1 MKELS
6 VLQFNAR
13 VFCSTWLTRS
23 WTFQEARLS
32 RAWFAQFADGFYNP
46 NPRANWVFHRR
57 LYGDKNIYRS
67 DAQALESDAID
78 WYHNVPAVRQKEA
91 IKNQALRLLNDVA
104 YTFITVWNQLCSRST
119 SKPEDVHGILA
130 NTLDL
135 RAEEVLELPLQDRM
149 KAILKAQESL
159 PVSLI
164 YSSDIKIKDPI
175 CHWVPLYPEQSRLSE
190 LGGSLTQTMDGFLL
204 DTDHAKS
211 VAFLVDPSL
220 PRGDKIRL
228 GYAKDADPLWITF
241 NTESDGRPITWAAS
255 CDTLAVCYVVQNIQ
269 RALWDRSIT
278 LRSVGARFALRRF
291 DGKTLH
297 LVYEYSFL
305 YSLHRRCGQ
314 EEDYIAVQAER
325 TGEDAVFHIDCDL
338 SSWPKLSYHR
348 DTSSE
353 LTSHGVEF
361 YTPFW
366 FCYGLSLWPPFYCLA
381 VLTSPSRPLL
391 LPPAIIFI
399 IRSIISFFEILRLRE
414 WISKHAYKAWV
425 KTFDQSGSL
434 KKRTERTDRTF
445 LEIGTRI
452 KRLGIVPHSF
462 RLYMHGYQWSL
473 FGDGKAG
480 DHANAISFIEAATK
494 TVNYAIAVKN
504 APEQVQNIIEQL
516 RSIRPDL
523 ETYLGLLSIAQ
534 EGSDSFTRSSSQAIG
549 QLVNPQ
555 DSSSPF
561 LICFKEVEACIEKLT
576 TSTEST
582 QSKTET
588 ALRALKWPFKEKET
602 QRMLASCASLRYR
615 LHSALSV
622 DHM

>member
-1 MKELS
+1 MDTLCIAVNPQYRDLRQKAIGNVALTYAAAERCLVLDPELQRIEMKELN
-6 VLQFNAR
+6 VLQFNAH
-13 VFCSTWLTRS
+13 VFCSTWLTRF

-46 NPRANWVFHRR
+46 NSRANWVFHRR

-78 WYHNVPAVRQKEA
+78 WYHNMPAVRQKEA

-104 YTFITVWNQLCSRST
+104 YRFITVWNQLCSRST
-119 SKPEDVHGILA
+119 SKPKDVHGILA

-164 YSSDIKIKDPI
+164 YSSDIKIKDST
-175 CHWVPLYPEQSRLSE
+175 CHWVPLHPEQSRLSE

-241 NTESDGRPITWAAS
+241 NTEPQLMAQ
-255 CDTLAVCYVVQNIQ
+255 TLLSP
-269 RALWDRSIT
+269 RHEF
-278 LRSVGARFALRRF
+278 GAHEPRGGVLYP
-291 DGKTLH
+291 L
-297 LVYEYSFL
+297 LV
-305 YSLHRRCGQ
+305 
-314 EEDYIAVQAER
+314 
-325 TGEDAVFHIDCDL
+325 
-338 SSWPKLSYHR
+338 
-348 DTSSE
+348 
-353 LTSHGVEF
+353 
-361 YTPFW
+361 
-366 FCYGLSLWPPFYCLA
+366 CYGLSLWPPFYCLA
-381 VLTSPSRPLL
+381 VLTTPSRPLL
-391 LPPAIIFI
+391 LPPVIIFI

-414 WISKHAYKAWV
+414 RISKHAYKAWI
-425 KTFDQSGSL
+425 KTFDQSGPL
-434 KKRTERTDRTF
+434 KKRTERTDGTF

-462 RLYMHGYQWSL
+462 RLYMHEYQWSL
-473 FGDGKAG
+473 FGDGKAD

-494 TVNYAIAVKN
+494 TANYAIAVKN

-555 DSSSPF
+555 DSASPF

-588 ALRALKWPFKEKET
+588 ALRALK
-602 QRMLASCASLRYR
+602 
-615 LHSALSV
+615 
-622 DHM
+622 